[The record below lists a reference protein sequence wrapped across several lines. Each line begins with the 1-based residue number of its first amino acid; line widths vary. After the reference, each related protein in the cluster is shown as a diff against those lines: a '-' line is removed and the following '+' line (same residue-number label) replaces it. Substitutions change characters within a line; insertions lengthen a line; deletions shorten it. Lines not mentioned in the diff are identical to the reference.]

1 MVVKHGRMAFGAPAG
16 LGRKTGGAEG
26 CCPRWQVT
34 QELDFAYIIEFCS
47 TGKGFTQGQGC

>member
-1 MVVKHGRMAFGAPAG
+1 MTVEYWRMAFGAPAE

-34 QELDFAYIIEFCS
+34 QLDFAYMIEFCS